1 MQIEISFLWMLVNPK
16 YALTVGFTIILGV
29 ALIANFLTRN
39 RPQARRWQ
47 ALLSEVLVSV
57 GVVGLLTFA
66 ARAHI
71 DSEIRHDASQVEE
84 SKRLAR
90 GASMDLLKMN
100 CLSEQSAVRPTPEME
115 NIWVACDIAF
125 RIIESDE
132 DIMRYWVARDRLKGM
147 SKPANPKS
155 GDSAR
160 IDALKAAV
168 NDVIES
174 DTLGGHNLHRK
185 KLVELEVSWLLIS
198 ICAVSAMF
206 GIGLKWAKA
215 IFEFRKAATS

>member
-1 MQIEISFLWMLVNPK
+1 MRIEISFLWMLVNPK
-16 YALTVGFTIILGV
+16 YALMVGLTIILGV
-29 ALIANFLTRN
+29 ALVAYLLTRN

-57 GVVGLLTFA
+57 GVIGLLTFA

-71 DSEIRHDASQVEE
+71 ESEIRHDASQVEE
-84 SKRLAR
+84 NKRLAR
-90 GASMDLLKMN
+90 VASMDLLKMN
-100 CLSEQSAVRPTPEME
+100 CLPEQSAFRPTPEME

-125 RIIESDE
+125 RIIENDE
-132 DIMRYWVARDRLKGM
+132 DVMRYWAAHDRLKDM
-147 SKPANPKS
+147 SKPTNPNR

-174 DTLGGHNLHRK
+174 NTVVDHNLHRK
-185 KLVELEVSWLLIS
+185 TLVESEVSWLLIS

-215 IFEFRKAATS
+215 IFEFRKAAAS

>member
-1 MQIEISFLWMLVNPK
+1 MNPK
-16 YALTVGFTIILGV
+16 YALTVGLAIILGV
-29 ALIANFLTRN
+29 ALVAYFLTRN

-57 GVVGLLTFA
+57 GVIGLLTFA

-84 SKRLAR
+84 NKRLAR

-100 CLSEQSAVRPTPEME
+100 CLPKQSAFRPTPEME

-125 RIIESDE
+125 RIIQNDE
-132 DIMRYWVARDRLKGM
+132 DIMGYWAARDRLKGM
-147 SKPANPKS
+147 SKPTNPNR

-160 IDALKAAV
+160 IDSLKSAV

-174 DTLGGHNLHRK
+174 DTVGDHNLHRK
-185 KLVELEVSWLLIS
+185 KLVESEVEWPLIL

-215 IFEFRKAATS
+215 IFEFRKAAAS

>member
-1 MQIEISFLWMLVNPK
+1 MRIEISFLWMLVNPK
-16 YALTVGFTIILGV
+16 YALTVGLTIILCV
-29 ALIANFLTRN
+29 ALVAYFLTRN

-57 GVVGLLTFA
+57 GVIGLLTFA

-71 DSEIRHDASQVEE
+71 DSEIRRDISQVEE
-84 SKRLAR
+84 NKRLAR

-100 CLSEQSAVRPTPEME
+100 CFPEQSTFRPTPEME

-132 DIMRYWVARDRLKGM
+132 DIMRYWAAHDRLKGM
-147 SKPANPKS
+147 IKPANPNN
-155 GDSAR
+155 GGSAR
-160 IDALKAAV
+160 IGALKAAV

-174 DTLGGHNLHRK
+174 DAVVDHNLHRK
-185 KLVELEVSWLLIS
+185 KLVESEVSWLLIS

-215 IFEFRKAATS
+215 IFEFRKAAAF

>member
-1 MQIEISFLWMLVNPK
+1 MRIEISFLWMLVNPK
-16 YALTVGFTIILGV
+16 YALMVGLTTILGV
-29 ALIANFLTRN
+29 ALVAYFLTRN

-57 GVVGLLTFA
+57 GVIGLLTFA

-84 SKRLAR
+84 NKRLAR

-100 CLSEQSAVRPTPEME
+100 CLPEQSAVQPTPEME

-125 RIIESDE
+125 HIIESDE
-132 DIMRYWVARDRLKGM
+132 DIMRYWAARDRLKGM
-147 SKPANPKS
+147 SKPANPNS
-155 GDSAR
+155 GDFAR

-174 DTLGGHNLHRK
+174 NTVGDQNLHRK
-185 KLVELEVSWLLIS
+185 KLVESEVSWLLIS

-215 IFEFRKAATS
+215 IFEFRKAAAR